1 MLIRLYKNVFLTLGK
16 RQIKKSFKLID
27 SPMSGSPKQK
37 DLNKRTE
44 SIDSS
49 EISMEIEDSYNKQ
62 GTKETSEM
70 VEKMRH
76 LYNLLANQKD
86 PERDIIEPFMTVPCK
101 KTYPD
106 YYNFIKNP
114 INLVMIDERISSNHY
129 KTMKKFRSDVNLM
142 FENCKFYNES
152 DSLLHQDACKLQKI
166 FNKVRYIFLFICT
179 RPKAT
184 TA

>member
-1 MLIRLYKNVFLTLGK
+1 
-16 RQIKKSFKLID
+16 
-27 SPMSGSPKQK
+27 MSGSPKQK

-44 SIDSS
+44 SIDSN
-49 EISMEIEDSYNKQ
+49 EISMEIEDN
-62 GTKETSEM
+62 TKKSSEI

-114 INLVMIDERISSNHY
+114 INLVMIDERINSNHY

-152 DSLLHQDACKLQKI
+152 DSLLHQDADKLQKI
-166 FNKVRYIFLFICT
+166 FNKVRYIFLFIST

>member
-1 MLIRLYKNVFLTLGK
+1 MLIRLYKNGFFLTLGK

-44 SIDSS
+44 SIDSN
-49 EISMEIEDSYNKQ
+49 EISMEIEDN
-62 GTKETSEM
+62 TKGTSEM
-70 VEKMRH
+70 VDKMRH
-76 LYNLLANQKD
+76 LYNLLVNQTD

-114 INLVMIDERISSNHY
+114 INLVIIDERISSNYY

-142 FENCKFYNES
+142 FENCKSYNES

-166 FNKVRYIFLFICT
+166 FNKVRYSYLFAPSQKEPQYEIG
-179 RPKAT
+179 
-184 TA
+184 